1 MGDRE
6 LLLIKHARCCTDVIR
21 LRWRQERVNARQG
34 VADTVHGVVNCFMH
48 GIILGELLPI
58 WSHMASY
65 SSVCEF
71 AVTEQYTHIC
81 LSALPIMT
89 SSRNTATRACGK
101 SHGFSFSPYWIKNS
115 VYFRFLKF
123 TPPFFNSPVKVILIK
138 IT

>member
-58 WSHMASY
+58 WSHMATVQ
-65 SSVCEF
+65 SVNLRSQDSTHTF
-71 AVTEQYTHIC
+71 AF
-81 LSALPIMT
+81 LP
-89 SSRNTATRACGK
+89 
-101 SHGFSFSPYWIKNS
+101 SP
-115 VYFRFLKF
+115 
-123 TPPFFNSPVKVILIK
+123 
-138 IT
+138 